1 MGRAC
6 SGSDAVEERLTDG
19 VVLIVTRAW
28 EGEEFAFKI
37 RQPIGPFGQKNGI
50 KLTRELAT

>member
-50 KLTRELAT
+50 